1 MVYFYPPNSNFLLK
15 VDIESFSNL
24 SDNLVQYANARRATI
39 AAGDVLVF
47 LDSHV
52 ETMRGWLEPLL
63 EKIGREPKTCV
74 LPSDG
79 AILKFRGLTFRVA
92 ISMRV
97 FRSSQRSFT
106 TVSTK
111 RIKDVEEKDTNA

>member
-1 MVYFYPPNSNFLLK
+1 M
-15 VDIESFSNL
+15 EHR
-24 SDNLVQYANARRATI
+24 LVSATHSCQVQ
-39 AAGDVLVF
+39 A
-47 LDSHV
+47 
-52 ETMRGWLEPLL
+52 TPKLEPLL

-111 RIKDVEEKDTNA
+111 RIKDVEEKDINA

>member
-1 MVYFYPPNSNFLLK
+1 MVYFFPPNYNFSPK

-24 SDNLVQYANARRATI
+24 SDNLVQYANARLRNKY
-39 AAGDVLVF
+39 
-47 LDSHV
+47 V

-97 FRSSQRSFT
+97 FRSSQRSST

-111 RIKDVEEKDTNA
+111 RIKDVEEKDINA